1 MLPQCAL
8 YCAGQVSQSA
18 WRRCDDANS
27 VDGSIGIL
35 HGAPSVPSR
44 LLVKV
49 LGPVSDA
56 MNPSLIVTDDGERD
70 QKAGRGHEFSG
81 DG

>member
-1 MLPQCAL
+1 VRFTAPAKSPR
-8 YCAGQVSQSA
+8 ARG
-18 WRRCDDANS
+18 DDATTQTAS
-27 VDGSIGIL
+27 TAVSGFST
-35 HGAPSVPSR
+35 VPNPFR
-44 LLVKV
+44 AALLVKV